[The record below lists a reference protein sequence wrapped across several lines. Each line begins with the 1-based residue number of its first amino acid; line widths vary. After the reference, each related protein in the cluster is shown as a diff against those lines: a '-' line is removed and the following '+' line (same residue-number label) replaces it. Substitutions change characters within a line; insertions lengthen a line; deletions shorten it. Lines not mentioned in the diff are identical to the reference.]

1 MALYNVLF
9 DLDSAVG
16 DSGKKLAGVTVDA
29 QNATAPESIVYDGSA
44 IDQINAASVITP
56 DILNLQWVQDIYNPL
71 AGMALTLFEL
81 LLVAAAIMYLWS
93 LMGANNHVNA
103 EMLTFVKRCF
113 IEFPAIYFGLNIF
126 AWCLETNMLMST
138 VFGGSVSITRLLGA
152 GFMSPSGL
160 LVCLYAVGATL
171 TAWFYLCR
179 WYILIICIML
189 WAFGCVLRIFEPTR
203 SIGIT
208 IFRVTLINIFLGT
221 WMCICFAAGAKITS
235 LGTGIVTSWGATIVG
250 IVVMSLAL
258 WVPKKLWDAE
268 IGNAFERAGKKAV
281 VYAKMVV

>member
-1 MALYNVLF
+1 
-9 DLDSAVG
+9 
-16 DSGKKLAGVTVDA
+16 
-29 QNATAPESIVYDGSA
+29 
-44 IDQINAASVITP
+44 
-56 DILNLQWVQDIYNPL
+56 
-71 AGMALTLFEL
+71 
-81 LLVAAAIMYLWS
+81 
-93 LMGANNHVNA
+93 
-103 EMLTFVKRCF
+103 
-113 IEFPAIYFGLNIF
+113 
-126 AWCLETNMLMST
+126 MLMST

-235 LGTGIVTSWGATIVG
+235 LGVG